1 MSVAGT
7 SEYLSCSSP
16 LQGFAANPCVQR
28 PPTLPAFAACAHGRD
43 IELPGVVGPDRAGPS
58 GPWLGPSSVLACLW
72 EATSQEAASSWF
84 DKMATIRLSLKHI
97 AVERIFALG
106 ATNAVTAEWGVVET
120 DQQGRTYRASGVTV
134 LQARDGK
141 LVRVRDYIFDL
152 APLEEAWRTV
162 ETTTSVA

>member
-1 MSVAGT
+1 
-7 SEYLSCSSP
+7 
-16 LQGFAANPCVQR
+16 
-28 PPTLPAFAACAHGRD
+28 
-43 IELPGVVGPDRAGPS
+43 
-58 GPWLGPSSVLACLW
+58 
-72 EATSQEAASSWF
+72 
-84 DKMATIRLSLKHI
+84 MATIRFPLKHI

-106 ATNAVTAEWGVVET
+106 ATNAVTAEWDVVET